1 MDIEDDEVIR
11 TLNDV
16 VNVRQD
22 VMLEKKEVV
31 IDPLPQLLKV
41 EVRVVLGV
49 MLLDLE
55 DEKHLDVDMDADGER
70 LPEEDLDGDRDAVGE
85 RDPEW
90 DPDEEREVKGERDPD
105 RVPDGDREAEGEREL
120 VSVAELDLVR
130 DGSGVLVGKRE
141 GEGDKDVDTVAA
153 IVIELNKEGV
163 DDPDKE
169 KISVSVTTPLGLKV
183 PGATL

>member
-16 VNVRQD
+16 VYVRQD
-22 VMLEKKEVV
+22 VMLEKTEVV

-49 MLLDLE
+49 MLPDLE

-70 LPEEDLDGDRDAVGE
+70 LPEEDLEGDRDAVGE

-105 RVPDGDREAEGEREL
+105 
-120 VSVAELDLVR
+120 
-130 DGSGVLVGKRE
+130 
-141 GEGDKDVDTVAA
+141 
-153 IVIELNKEGV
+153 
-163 DDPDKE
+163 
-169 KISVSVTTPLGLKV
+169 
-183 PGATL
+183 